1 MPVNL
6 IILEQGEGMGNRTTA
21 VRAAEAKTRAAMVA
35 EHNSFLFQTNLSIFL
50 SDLLWILFF
59 GSAAETA
66 DASCVV
72 ADEIIGPNRREACT
86 ESNIILR

>member
-6 IILEQGEGMGNRTTA
+6 IILEQGEGLGNRTAA

-59 GSAAETA
+59 GSAAGTA

-86 ESNIILR
+86 ESNIILC